1 MNAESSQEAFQQ
13 KCPNCEILRMEKI
26 KLAEILSEQKAT
38 YEEVR
43 KLHILLKAWGN
54 KGKLRAFWD
63 IW

>member
-13 KCPNCEILRMEKI
+13 KCPNCERMRMEKE

-43 KLHILLKAWGN
+43 KLHIIPRAWRIG
-54 KGKLRAFWD
+54 GKIMAF
-63 IW
+63 